1 MKKIRQIDATRRVI
15 YAKHKRIKADEER
28 EIAYSEY
35 DGYEIITTH
44 IFGKGFE
51 TYRSFGRC
59 GLEVLERYKT
69 KVEAVAGHIKWC
81 IKEEGVC

>member
-15 YAKHKRIKADEER
+15 YAKHKRIKADEEQ

-44 IFGKGFE
+44 IFGKGYE
-51 TYRSFGRC
+51 TYKTFGKC
-59 GLEVLERYKT
+59 GLEVLEKYTNKID
-69 KVEAVAGHIKWC
+69 AVAGHIRWC
-81 IKEEGVC
+81 MEGELC

>member
-15 YAKHKRIKADEER
+15 YAKHKHIKADEEQ

-44 IFGKGFE
+44 IFGKGYE
-51 TYRSFGRC
+51 TYKTFGKC
-59 GLEVLERYKT
+59 GLEVLEKYTNKID
-69 KVEAVAGHIKWC
+69 AVAGHIRWC
-81 IKEEGVC
+81 MEGELC

>member
-15 YAKHKRIKADEER
+15 YAKYKRIKADEEQ

-44 IFGKGFE
+44 IFGKGYE
-51 TYRSFGRC
+51 TYKTFGKC
-59 GLEVLERYKT
+59 GLEVLEKYTNKID
-69 KVEAVAGHIKWC
+69 AVAGHIRWC
-81 IKEEGVC
+81 MEGELC